1 MTTYSLFVLMYLSF
15 EDQKKIT
22 SFFMDKYQ
30 VSPDSIER
38 GMHITIYHSRRP
50 IYSLN
55 KSQSIVSIDVDVKET
70 RFMVLAPGGENPKP
84 NLIPSK
90 RSIGIRLTK
99 RNIAIPDILKIRREA
114 FKNETSFLNRKNTT
128 DWQNAFGA
136 RNFQPHIKLL
146 RPGNKLPYNLKDV
159 GNDFRETF
167 NKLNFTKIIVKEY

>member
-50 IYSLN
+50 IYSLI

-99 RNIAIPDILKIRREA
+99 NCRGERITEIPQRMNPGSGILRSGRKVVKSAITVWP
-114 FKNETSFLNRKNTT
+114 F
-128 DWQNAFGA
+128 
-136 RNFQPHIKLL
+136 P
-146 RPGNKLPYNLKDV
+146 
-159 GNDFRETF
+159 
-167 NKLNFTKIIVKEY
+167 